1 MHNEIQSSGDDADNF
16 LLHPC
21 LRFATIGNEI
31 VATTMAMFCDL
42 HGATAGGARGDDFLL
57 QPCLRFAT
65 PAKKDTSMTAFMFFS
80 DQGGAFIDD
89 DEKRRAPQTV
99 VAGSEGPRQAR
110 CGEGREEFDPV
121 LDEGEMRGS
130 RGRIV

>member
-1 MHNEIQSSGDDADNF
+1 MHNEIQTSGDDADNF

-31 VATTMAMFCDL
+31 VATTIDMFFYLHVSTSCGDL
-42 HGATAGGARGDDFLL
+42 GDYFLL

-80 DQGGAFIDD
+80 DQGGAFIDG

-99 VAGSEGPRQAR
+99 VAGSEG
-110 CGEGREEFDPV
+110 GRGLNLGHEDSSLEILEDRAVPYVF
-121 LDEGEMRGS
+121 LA
-130 RGRIV
+130 